1 MVSRPISGILW
12 TLRSGDHPSL
22 RSTRGLPE
30 GERAAH
36 ILCVTL
42 LQVGF
47 AEPRGL
53 PRTLVRSYRTVSPLP
68 PRLPAM
74 AVCFL
79 LHCP

>member
-1 MVSRPISGILW
+1 M
-12 TLRSGDHPSL
+12 

-30 GERAAH
+30 GGRAAH
-36 ILCVTL
+36 VLCVTL

-47 AEPRGL
+47 AKPYGL

-68 PRLPAM
+68 PKLPPT

-79 LHCP
+79 LHFP